1 MKVAALS
8 KDLER
13 LYKELETANSLV
25 ANQNQELSEQNDILE
40 FRQNEISRLQSQN
53 NNLKDEATHHRCER
67 AEAITALV
75 EIINTYPKKATD
87 LFTVKDI
94 ARKALKGFNHFTQ
107 D

>member
-8 KDLER
+8 K
-13 LYKELETANSLV
+13 ELEQKNELINAQREELFELKITVPFMEGENEGLKAKNNS
-25 ANQNQELSEQNDILE
+25 
-40 FRQNEISRLQSQN
+40 
-53 NNLKDEATHHRCER
+53 LKDEVLHHRCER

-75 EIINTYPKKATD
+75 EIINTYPKKSTD
-87 LFTVKDI
+87 LFRVKDI